1 MKPGLTFR
9 AEMNLAVGQ
18 SVARDID
25 ARIGENERSAMGGRK
40 SRSSTA
46 AYAESDHHHAF
57 SAKICHRNL
66 SVLSATRAHTIEIIQ
81 NRVTTTV
88 SGHPPSSK

>member
-1 MKPGLTFR
+1 MKPGLAFG
-9 AEMNLAVGQ
+9 AEMKLALGQ
-18 SVARDID
+18 SIACDID
-25 ARIGENERSAMGGRK
+25 ARIGENERSAMGSRK
-40 SRSSTA
+40 SRSRTA

-57 SAKICHRNL
+57 SAKVCHRNL
-66 SVLSATRAHTIEIIQ
+66 SVLSATSAHTIEIIQ